1 MKFIHTS
8 DLHLGVRPDAGPEY
22 TKRRPE
28 EIWETFKS
36 ILDRCEDEQIDLLL
50 ISGDVFHR
58 QPLLR
63 ELKEL
68 NAMFAGLSH
77 TKVVFTAGN
86 HDYLKPNSMYR
97 NFKWAGNV
105 VPLLEGRLLKVEF
118 PEFRTA
124 VSGFSYLDRELQ
136 GGIRVEWKCVRSM
149 ENEILLLHGGDEKH
163 LSFKREEVDLLGY
176 DYTAL
181 GHIHKPDPEITGKCR
196 YSGSPE
202 PTDPNDTGKHGY
214 VIGTAENGVVETEF
228 VPAAKREYIH
238 LDIPVDE
245 EMTGRLLL
253 DTLREK
259 IEENGVENMYRFT
272 LKGLRDPDI
281 RFDTVNMDAGGGV
294 VDIRDMTTPAY
305 DYEKLCASNGQNL
318 LGRFIQSFLE
328 QEEESRGEVE
338 QMALYEGVQAILETR
353 KE

>member
-105 VPLLEGRLLKVEF
+105 VPLLEGTPSESRV
-118 PEFRTA
+118 PGI
-124 VSGFSYLDRELQ
+124 SDRSIRIQLPGQRIAGRNQ
-136 GGIRVEWKCVRSM
+136 GRVEVCP
-149 ENEILLLHGGDEKH
+149 EHGKRDSSPSRRRRET
-163 LSFKREEVDLLGY
+163 SFV
-176 DYTAL
+176 
-181 GHIHKPDPEITGKCR
+181 
-196 YSGSPE
+196 
-202 PTDPNDTGKHGY
+202 
-214 VIGTAENGVVETEF
+214 
-228 VPAAKREYIH
+228 
-238 LDIPVDE
+238 
-245 EMTGRLLL
+245 
-253 DTLREK
+253 
-259 IEENGVENMYRFT
+259 
-272 LKGLRDPDI
+272 
-281 RFDTVNMDAGGGV
+281 
-294 VDIRDMTTPAY
+294 
-305 DYEKLCASNGQNL
+305 
-318 LGRFIQSFLE
+318 
-328 QEEESRGEVE
+328 
-338 QMALYEGVQAILETR
+338 
-353 KE
+353 

>member
-149 ENEILLLHGGDEKH
+149 ENEILLLHGGDRK
-163 LSFKREEVDLLGY
+163 S
-176 DYTAL
+176 
-181 GHIHKPDPEITGKCR
+181 
-196 YSGSPE
+196 
-202 PTDPNDTGKHGY
+202 
-214 VIGTAENGVVETEF
+214 VV
-228 VPAAKREYIH
+228 
-238 LDIPVDE
+238 
-245 EMTGRLLL
+245 
-253 DTLREK
+253 
-259 IEENGVENMYRFT
+259 
-272 LKGLRDPDI
+272 
-281 RFDTVNMDAGGGV
+281 
-294 VDIRDMTTPAY
+294 
-305 DYEKLCASNGQNL
+305 
-318 LGRFIQSFLE
+318 
-328 QEEESRGEVE
+328 
-338 QMALYEGVQAILETR
+338 
-353 KE
+353 

>member
-163 LSFKREEVDLLGY
+163 LSFKRAEVDLLGY

-202 PTDPNDTGKHGY
+202 PTDPNDTGKRVCDRNRREWRSRDGVCSCGKAGVHPSGY
-214 VIGTAENGVVETEF
+214 SGGRGHDRPSPSGYPPGEDRGKRRGKYVPLYTE
-228 VPAAKREYIH
+228 R
-238 LDIPVDE
+238 
-245 EMTGRLLL
+245 
-253 DTLREK
+253 
-259 IEENGVENMYRFT
+259 
-272 LKGLRDPDI
+272 
-281 RFDTVNMDAGGGV
+281 
-294 VDIRDMTTPAY
+294 TPGPGY
-305 DYEKLCASNGQNL
+305 P
-318 LGRFIQSFLE
+318 F
-328 QEEESRGEVE
+328 
-338 QMALYEGVQAILETR
+338 
-353 KE
+353 